1 LASAPRNQSKSS
13 INPQNKTPPKFD
25 GVRQQSEAAFGRP
38 FFFSACCS
46 DRPGLCLAA
55 QLLSHPVE
63 ITMVRMLALAVAIA
77 FAAGP
82 AEAASNKFLKR
93 ATSFDSCWM
102 RAYDKAV
109 EKGADAR
116 KAAGKA
122 DSHCKKKG
130 KKLLKE
136 GGSRAY

>member
-1 LASAPRNQSKSS
+1 
-13 INPQNKTPPKFD
+13 
-25 GVRQQSEAAFGRP
+25 
-38 FFFSACCS
+38 
-46 DRPGLCLAA
+46 
-55 QLLSHPVE
+55 
-63 ITMVRMLALAVAIA
+63 MVRMLAPAVALTFVALA
-77 FAAGP
+77 FVTGP

-109 EKGADAR
+109 GKGADAR

-130 KKLLKE
+130 KKLLEE
-136 GGSRAY
+136 GGSKYSVKDRRKALRHSRAD

>member
-1 LASAPRNQSKSS
+1 
-13 INPQNKTPPKFD
+13 
-25 GVRQQSEAAFGRP
+25 
-38 FFFSACCS
+38 
-46 DRPGLCLAA
+46 LAA

-136 GGSRAY
+136 GGSKYSLKDRRKALRGSRAY